1 MSAYQ
6 KSPKEW
12 LKENP
17 TKTLNDYFKEVGT
30 SAATNTSHKSSS
42 SVPGR
47 STSSIQTWHILVPLC
62 LLILVFTNTSAEDHR
77 LVVQQEAS
85 DALQKEAGNWGV
97 FNGVRNMGSK
107 WLSNNLV
114 DIGNRTNLILFST
127 QVIYVNGNRAGT
139 TFGALGNVW
148 VKLDSH

>member
-17 TKTLNDYFKEVGT
+17 SKTLNDYFKEVGA
-30 SAATNTSHKSSS
+30 SAGTTTSHKSSRSVTERHS
-42 SVPGR
+42 SG
-47 STSSIQTWHILVPLC
+47 IQAWQILVPLC
-62 LLILVFTNTSAEDHR
+62 LLMMVFTNPSAEDHR

-114 DIGNRTNLILFST
+114 DIGNRTNLLLFST
-127 QVIYVNGNRAGT
+127 QVVYVNGDRAGM

-148 VKLDSH
+148 VKLD

>member
-12 LKENP
+12 LKKNP
-17 TKTLNDYFKEVGT
+17 SKTLNDYFKEVGT
-30 SAATNTSHKSSS
+30 SSKTTTLDRSSS
-42 SVPGR
+42 SVPER
-47 STSSIQTWHILVPLC
+47 HSSGIQAWQIIVPLC
-62 LLILVFTNTSAEDHR
+62 LLIMVFTNPTAEDHR
-77 LVVQQEAS
+77 LVVQEEAS
-85 DALQKEAGNWGV
+85 NALQKEAGNWGV

-107 WLSNNLV
+107 WLSNNIV
-114 DIGNRTNLILFST
+114 DIGNRTNLLLFST

>member
-62 LLILVFTNTSAEDHR
+62 LLILVFTNPSTEDHR
-77 LVVQQEAS
+77 LVVQQEVS
-85 DALQKEAGNWGV
+85 EALQKEAGNWGV

-114 DIGNRTNLILFST
+114 DTGNRTNLLIAST
-127 QVIYVNGNRAGT
+127 HVVYVNGERAGIT
-139 TFGALGNVW
+139 LGALGNVW
-148 VKLDSH
+148 VKLD

>member
-17 TKTLNDYFKEVGT
+17 SKTLNDYFKEVGT

-42 SVPGR
+42 SVPERR
-47 STSSIQTWHILVPLC
+47 SSGIQAWQIIVPLC
-62 LLILVFTNTSAEDHR
+62 LLIMVFTNPSAEDHR

-85 DALQKEAGNWGV
+85 DALQKEVGNWGV

-114 DIGNRTNLILFST
+114 DIGNRTNLLIAST
-127 QVIYVNGNRAGT
+127 HVVYVNGERAGIT
-139 TFGALGNVW
+139 LGALGNVW
-148 VKLDSH
+148 VKLD

>member
-17 TKTLNDYFKEVGT
+17 NKTLNDYFKEVGA
-30 SAATNTSHKSSS
+30 SADTTTSHKSSS
-42 SVPGR
+42 SITER
-47 STSSIQTWHILVPLC
+47 HSSGIQAWQIIVPLC
-62 LLILVFTNTSAEDHR
+62 LLIMVFTNPSAEDHR
-77 LVVQQEAS
+77 FVVQQEAS
-85 DALQKEAGNWGV
+85 DALQKEAGNWGA

-114 DIGNRTNLILFST
+114 DIGNRTNLLLFST
-127 QVIYVNGNRAGT
+127 QVVYVNGDRAGM

-148 VKLDSH
+148 VKLD